1 MDSYIVPFMLIN
13 RSLMVAALRTC
24 VTYQSEPRP

>member
-1 MDSYIVPFMLIN
+1 MPIN
-13 RSLMVAALRTC
+13 RSLTVAALRTC